1 MRGGTHSILTYSMPV
16 LSTGLHNMR
25 QPGSLALFSPGTFIS
40 KDAKNAWWTT
50 EKNVKC
56 LGKCGSKWHFL
67 PGTFFEN
74 IKCAWEHADAKNTSS
89 PGTFYGHFESAWDSA
104 DVKKFFCQAI
114 LLKIFKAPG
123 IVWMQQTLFF
133 QALFYGNI
141 ESTWDSADATN
152 PSFPGTSYGKSAG
165 ENAEAKNTFLSGTL
179 LRY

>member
-1 MRGGTHSILTYSMPV
+1 
-16 LSTGLHNMR
+16 MR
-25 QPGSLALFSPGTFIS
+25 QPGSLAARHFFPQALLSPKTQKMPGEL
-40 KDAKNAWWTT
+40 TT

-56 LGKCGSKWHFL
+56 RGKCGSKWHFL

-74 IKCAWEHADAKNTSS
+74 IKCAWERADAKNTSS

-152 PSFPGTSYGKSAG
+152 PSFPGTSYGKSAMIC
-165 ENAEAKNTFLSGTL
+165 FC
-179 LRY
+179 

>member
-1 MRGGTHSILTYSMPV
+1 M
-16 LSTGLHNMR
+16 
-25 QPGSLALFSPGTFIS
+25 
-40 KDAKNAWWTT
+40 
-50 EKNVKC
+50 
-56 LGKCGSKWHFL
+56 

-74 IKCAWEHADAKNTSS
+74 IKCAWERADAKNTSS

-152 PSFPGTSYGKSAG
+152 PSFPGTSYGKSAMIC
-165 ENAEAKNTFLSGTL
+165 FC
-179 LRY
+179 

>member
-1 MRGGTHSILTYSMPV
+1 MRKPANLVCRHFFSQA
-16 LSTGLHNMR
+16 LS
-25 QPGSLALFSPGTFIS
+25 S
-40 KDAKNAWWTT
+40 
-50 EKNVKC
+50 
-56 LGKCGSKWHFL
+56 
-67 PGTFFEN
+67 
-74 IKCAWEHADAKNTSS
+74 
-89 PGTFYGHFESAWDSA
+89 
-104 DVKKFFCQAI
+104 
-114 LLKIFKAPG
+114 LKILKAPG

>member
-1 MRGGTHSILTYSMPV
+1 M
-16 LSTGLHNMR
+16 LSAWVSAEVNDTFC
-25 QPGSLALFSPGTFIS
+25 QAL
-40 KDAKNAWWTT
+40 
-50 EKNVKC
+50 
-56 LGKCGSKWHFL
+56 
-67 PGTFFEN
+67 FEN
-74 IKCAWEHADAKNTSS
+74 IKCAWERADAKNTSS

-152 PSFPGTSYGKSAG
+152 PSFSGTSYGKSAR
-165 ENAEAKNTFLSGTL
+165 ENAEAENTFLSGTL

>member
-1 MRGGTHSILTYSMPV
+1 MQKV
-16 LSTGLHNMR
+16 TGEL
-25 QPGSLALFSPGTFIS
+25 
-40 KDAKNAWWTT
+40 TT
-50 EKNVKC
+50 EKILRAWVSAEVND
-56 LGKCGSKWHFL
+56 
-67 PGTFFEN
+67 TFCQALFEN
-74 IKCAWEHADAKNTSS
+74 IKCAWERADAKNTSS

-114 LLKIFKAPG
+114 LLMIFKAPG

-165 ENAEAKNTFLSGTL
+165 ENAEAENTFLSGIL
-179 LRY
+179 